1 MEETASTFRW
11 EPGLEWAMRKHRKV
25 LLLLLALA
33 LFLRL
38 FLILSPEVIH
48 NDGTEYVRQAKQ
60 IALGNWSEGKS
71 PPLYPS
77 LIALAQMI
85 TKDYE
90 MAGIWVSVIFG
101 ALIVLPIFYLGRAI
115 FNEGVGFLSAL
126 FAAVHPFLNISSGSV
141 LTESTYYFLFATS
154 VLFGWYA
161 FTKARFS
168 HILLFSFFA
177 TLAYLTRP
185 EAIGIPIVF
194 SAWTL
199 FMNPPNGERRFVKRI
214 GIILI
219 ASISFLIFSFPYLYQ
234 IRKDTGTWGISKK
247 ATFSVGSLSGE
258 EEAPSFG
265 KLRGEKG
272 LTFSSLIKH
281 PWPVL
286 GRLGAGFLDS
296 LYKFLQGL
304 NPILFFLA
312 VIGWFLLFKG
322 KDVYPW
328 KGNFFLLAH
337 LIFYF
342 GFIFPL
348 FFISKRY
355 SSQMVSISIPWAAF
369 GFLEVTH
376 WINQRFNRKGV
387 GKRVS
392 VVLLICLLVGLFVQ
406 GRVIHS
412 GERRLIQKEAG
423 LWMRDHLPKDME
435 VMSRLPQEAFYAQ
448 LPWVRMPDGAYEV
461 IIGEARAK
469 GVRYLVVEEDIEKV
483 SPGFWEKINE
493 EDLIPLGEFKNKDQ
507 RMTIFEIVYNNEW
520 MRGEPSYEN
529 YDRRG

>member
-1 MEETASTFRW
+1 VDVKNFSFRDW
-11 EPGLEWAMRKHRKV
+11 EREDTDWKV
-25 LLLLLALA
+25 LLSLLVFAFL
-33 LFLRL
+33 LRL
-38 FLILSPEVIH
+38 PLLFSPEVIH
-48 NDGTEYVRQAKQ
+48 NDGIEYIRHAKL
-60 IALGNWSEGKS
+60 ILSGDWSGGKA
-71 PPLYPS
+71 PPLYP
-77 LIALAQMI
+77 ALVAFAHLFVP
-85 TKDYE
+85 DAE
-90 MAGIWVSVIFG
+90 RAGILISIVFGSV
-101 ALIVLPIFYLGRAI
+101 LILPAFYLGKEM
-115 FNEGVGFLSAL
+115 FNARVGLLSAL
-126 FAAVHPFLNISSGSV
+126 FAVVHPFLNISSGSV

-168 HILLFSFFA
+168 HILLFSFFT

-185 EAIGIPIVF
+185 EAIGVPIVF

-199 FMNPPNGERRFVKRI
+199 FTNPPNGERRFVKRI

-234 IRKDTGTWGISKK
+234 IRKDTGAWGISKK
-247 ATFSVGSLSGE
+247 ATLSVGSLSGE

-286 GRLGAGFLDS
+286 GRIGAGFLDS

-312 VIGWFLLFKG
+312 VIGWVLLFRG
-322 KDVYPW
+322 ENVYPW

-342 GFIFPL
+342 AFVFPF
-348 FFISKRY
+348 FFITKRY
-355 SSQMVSISIPWAAF
+355 TSQMVSISIPWAAF
-369 GFLEVTH
+369 GFLEGIH

-392 VVLLICLLVGLFVQ
+392 VALLICLLIGLFVQ
-406 GRVIHS
+406 GRVVHS
-412 GERRLIQKEAG
+412 RERRLIQKEVG
-423 LWMRDHLPKDME
+423 LWMKDHLPRDAE
-435 VMSRLPQEAFYAQ
+435 IMSRLPQEAFYAQ
-448 LPWVRMPDGAYEV
+448 LPWVRMPDGTYEV
-461 IIGEARAK
+461 IIGEARTK
-469 GVRYLVVEEDIEKV
+469 GVRYLAVEKDIEKV
-483 SPGFWEKINE
+483 SPRFWEALRR
-493 EDLIPLGEFKNKDQ
+493 EDIVPVKEFERKDQ
-507 RMTIFEIVYNNEW
+507 RETIFELVGL
-520 MRGEPSYEN
+520 R
-529 YDRRG
+529 

>member
-1 MEETASTFRW
+1 MEEAALTFRR
-11 EPGLEWAMRKHRKV
+11 EPELEWKMRKHWKI

-33 LFLRL
+33 FFLRF
-38 FLILSPEVIH
+38 FLILSPEVIY
-48 NDGTEYVRQAKQ
+48 NDGTEYVRYAKQ

-71 PPLYPS
+71 SPLYPS

-115 FNEGVGFLSAL
+115 FDEKAGLLSAL
-126 FAAVHPFLNISSGSV
+126 FAAVHPFLNIASGSV

-161 FTKARFS
+161 FTKARFA
-168 HILLFSFFA
+168 HTLLFSFFT

-199 FMNPPNGERRFVKRI
+199 FTNPPNGERRFVKRI

-219 ASISFLIFSFPYLYQ
+219 ASIGFLIFSFPYLHQ

-247 ATFSVGSLSGE
+247 ASISIGSLSSE
-258 EEAPSFG
+258 EEAPSLET
-265 KLRGEKG
+265 LRKKKG
-272 LTFSSLIKH
+272 ITLSSLIKH
-281 PWPVL
+281 PLPVL
-286 GRLGAGFLDS
+286 GKIGASIGVS
-296 LYKFLQGL
+296 LYQFLYSY

-312 VIGWFLLFKG
+312 VIGWVLLFKG
-322 KDVYPW
+322 GNVYPW

-342 GFIFPL
+342 AFVFPF
-348 FFISKRY
+348 FFITKRY
-355 SSQMVSISIPWAAF
+355 TSQMVSISIPWAAF
-369 GFLEVTH
+369 GFLEGVH
-376 WINQRFNRKGV
+376 WIDQRFNRKEV

-392 VVLLICLLVGLFVQ
+392 VALLVCLLIGLFVQ
-406 GRVIHS
+406 GRVVHS
-412 GERRLIQKEAG
+412 RERRLIQKEVG
-423 LWMRDHLPKDME
+423 LWMKDHLPRDAE

-448 LPWVRMPDGAYEV
+448 LPWVRMPEGEYEV

-483 SPGFWEKINE
+483 SPRFWEALRR
-493 EDLIPLGEFKNKDQ
+493 EDIVPVREFEREDQ
-507 RMTIFEIVYNNEW
+507 RETIFELVGL
-520 MRGEPSYEN
+520 R
-529 YDRRG
+529 